1 MSIFP
6 FISYEEEKGVEVLP
20 TYYEVAWDY
29 KTDNI
34 EIVNGNP
41 KIVEG
46 NEAIKVWCYKALV
59 TPRYGHDVYSWDY
72 GSELEDLIGKAYT
85 KDLTESEATRYIEEA
100 LSINP
105 YITGVTVQ
113 SCTFDGD
120 KLKANIIINTVY
132 EGEVELSV

>member
-6 FISYEEEKGVEVLP
+6 FISYEEEKEVEVLP

-29 KTDNI
+29 KNNTM

-46 NEAIKVWCYKALV
+46 NEAIKVWCYKTLM
-59 TPRYGHDVYSWDY
+59 TPRYGYDVYSWDY
-72 GSELEDLIGKAYT
+72 GSELQDLIGKAYS

-105 YITGVTVQ
+105 YITGVTVT
-113 SCTFDGD
+113 SCIFDGD
-120 KLKANIIINTVY
+120 KLKANITINTVY